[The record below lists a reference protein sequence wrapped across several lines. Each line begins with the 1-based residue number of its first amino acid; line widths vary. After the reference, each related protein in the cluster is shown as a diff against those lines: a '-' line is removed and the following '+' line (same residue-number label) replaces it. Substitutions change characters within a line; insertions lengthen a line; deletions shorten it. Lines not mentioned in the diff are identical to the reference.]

1 MKRSQI
7 KDIAKSIVT
16 HNELSEKNLSWIC
29 SNFSRQELKL
39 FIRLLSREIKD
50 NNVVASFA
58 GELSDANKKKITDMF
73 PNKRISFERDDMTIA
88 GGIRFEYSDF
98 VLDYSVTGIVK
109 RILNAIVK

>member
-7 KDIAKSIVT
+7 ENIAKSIVT
-16 HNELSEKNLSWIC
+16 HDELSEKNLNWIY
-29 SNFSRQELKL
+29 SSFSRQELKL

-50 NNVVASFA
+50 NNVIASFA
-58 GELSDANKKKITDMF
+58 GELNDVNRKKITAMF
-73 PNKRISFERDDMTIA
+73 PNKKISFKRDDMAIA